1 MKKLV
6 ILLSVFT
13 LTACSTQTKPVKHKE
28 KPKVVKVKKEKT
40 TKASSSSSL
49 SSSSSS
55 STAPSSSS
63 DTQTQTAPVEQAQ
76 PQSQPDGYYT
86 APVDGVG
93 PTQAQLDQA
102 QAQYGYTPGYGG
114 ISAEEMQR
122 EQNNNQASQQWH
134 DDQVQWAKD
143 QGLIDQ
149 NGNPTNGQ

>member
-1 MKKLV
+1 MKKLI

-28 KPKVVKVKKEKT
+28 KPKVVKVTKKKT
-40 TKASSSSSL
+40 AK

-55 STAPSSSS
+55 STAPNSSSE
-63 DTQTQTAPVEQAQ
+63 TQTQTAPVEQAQ